1 MNRLELLRQTR
12 KFTSVVSNQLSP
24 VHRHAYAAALLLSC
38 TLTGPLRA
46 RDDQSFEMQV
56 RPLLVEKCYACHTE
70 ERMGGLQLDTR
81 EHALKG
87 GKDGAV
93 IVPGDPEKSLLIQ
106 ALRYT
111 DPKLKMP
118 PGGRLKDGQIAA
130 VEAWV
135 KAGAVWPDAPKA
147 PQTAV
152 AYQITPEQRAFWSF
166 QPIRKPAVPAV
177 HDTKWAQTDIDR
189 FIQGKLEEQKMTRA
203 PEADRRTL
211 MRRATF
217 DLTGLPPTPAE
228 VTAFENDKS
237 PNAFAKVVDRLL
249 ASPRYGERWGRLWLD
264 VARYSDDKLN
274 SERDEP
280 YENSFRYRDW
290 VIKAMQEDMPYN
302 TFVKAQ
308 IAGDLMPDKE
318 RYEAG
323 LGFYALSPEF
333 QDDRVDA
340 TTRGFLGLTVACA
353 QCHNHKYDPIPTQD
367 YYSLLGIFNNTTLHE
382 TPLAAK
388 PVVEAYEQHK
398 KQVDEQKAVI
408 DAFIANQSE
417 QLSSVLAAKT
427 AAYLLAASSVPPG
440 APDKDFA
447 AVAGQKQ
454 LDCET
459 LIRWSKYL
467 AKPKQRHPYLDA
479 WYKAAAQKQNT
490 EALTQAANDFE
501 HLIFAVNKEKKRIDD
516 ENHIRLGLNPSRADL
531 SGANLAS
538 MARDKYVLWEDLFGN
553 KGIYHYGDP
562 QLDRFLTGV
571 WSEHLHSMRTELAAL
586 QKQMPPRYPYLQTIA
601 DNPKPVEQRVWIRGS
616 KDNPGEPAP
625 PHFLAILS
633 SGEPKRFTKGAER
646 LELANAIIDPKN
658 PLTARV
664 IVNRVWQQ
672 HFGKG
677 LVRTPSNFGKQG
689 DQPSHPELLDFLA
702 TRFVAEGWSIKK
714 LNREIM
720 LSSAYALSAANSE
733 TNYAVDPDNR
743 LLWRANRRRLEAE
756 SLRDSLLLV
765 SGKLDLTMGG
775 PAVPFTKEDNDR
787 RTVYGFVSR
796 RQLDPFLALFD
807 FPNPIVTSEQRLP
820 TTVPLQGLFFMN
832 SGMVMASAKSLASRV
847 AESGPDDPT
856 RIDNAYELL
865 FQRKP
870 TGEERA
876 LGLKFV
882 QGEES
887 WPRYMQVLLSSNEF
901 SFLN

>member
-1 MNRLELLRQTR
+1 MNRFKLLRQKR
-12 KFTSVVSNQLSP
+12 KAGSVLVNQLFTA
-24 VHRHAYAAALLLSC
+24 HRPAYAAALLLSC
-38 TLTGPLRA
+38 TLVHPVRA
-46 RDDQSFEMQV
+46 QDDQNFEMHV

-81 EHALKG
+81 EHAMKG

-93 IVPGDPEKSLLIQ
+93 IVPGDPEKSLLVQ

-111 DPKLKMP
+111 NPKLKMP
-118 PGGRLKDGQIAA
+118 PGGRLKDDQIAA
-130 VEAWV
+130 VEAWI
-135 KAGAVWPDAPKA
+135 KGGAVWPDGPKVLQ
-147 PQTAV
+147 PAV
-152 AYQITPEQRAFWSF
+152 AYKITPEQRAFWSF
-166 QPIRKPAVPAV
+166 QPIRKPAVPSV
-177 HDTKWAQTDIDR
+177 RDTQWAQSDIDR
-189 FIQGKLEEQKMTRA
+189 FILNKLEEQKMARS
-203 PEADRRTL
+203 PQADRRTL
-211 MRRATF
+211 IRRATF

-228 VTAFENDKS
+228 VSAFENDKS
-237 PNAFAKVVDRLL
+237 PNAFGKVVDRLL

-290 VIKAMQEDMPYN
+290 VIKAMQQDMPYN

-353 QCHNHKYDPIPTQD
+353 QCHNHKYDPIPAQD
-367 YYSLLGIFNNTTLHE
+367 YYSLLGIFNNTSLHE
-382 TPLAAK
+382 TPLAPK
-388 PVVEAYEQHK
+388 PVVDAYQEHK

-408 DAFIANQSE
+408 DSFIAHQSE
-417 QLSSVLAAKT
+417 ELSGVLAAKT
-427 AAYLLAASSVPPG
+427 SAYLLAASTVPSG
-440 APDKDFA
+440 APEKTFA
-447 AVAGQKQ
+447 TIAEQKQ

-459 LIRWSKYL
+459 LMRWSKYL
-467 AKPKQRHPYLDA
+467 AKPKQRHPFLDA
-479 WYKAAAQKQNT
+479 WYKAASQKQNT
-490 EALTQAANDFE
+490 QALTQAAKDFE
-501 HLIFAVNKEKKRIDD
+501 QLVFAVNKEKKRIDD
-516 ENHIRLGLNPSRADL
+516 ENHIRLGLNPSRSDL
-531 SGANLAS
+531 SSANLAS
-538 MARDKYVLWEDLFGN
+538 LARDKYVLWDDLFGN
-553 KGIYHYGDP
+553 KGVYHYGDP
-562 QLDRFLTGV
+562 QLDRFLSGV
-571 WSEHLHSMRTELAAL
+571 WSAHLQSMRAELAVL
-586 QKQMPPRYPYLQTIA
+586 QKQMPPHYPYLQTIA
-601 DNPKPVEQRVWIRGS
+601 DNPNPVEQRVWIRGS
-616 KDNPGEPAP
+616 RDNPGEPAP

-646 LELANAIIDPKN
+646 LELADAIIDPKN

-664 IVNRVWQQ
+664 IVNRVWQW

-689 DQPSHPELLDFLA
+689 DLPSHPELLDFLA
-702 TRFVAEGWSIKK
+702 TRVMAEGWSIKK

-720 LSSAYALSAANSE
+720 LSSTYALSAANSE
-733 TNYAVDPDNR
+733 KNYAADPDNR
-743 LLWRANRRRLEAE
+743 LLWRASRRRLDAE

-765 SGKLDLTMGG
+765 SGKLDLKMGG
-775 PAVPFTKEDNDR
+775 PAVPFTNEDNGR

-796 RQLDPFLALFD
+796 RRLDPFLALFD

-820 TTVPLQGLFFMN
+820 TTVPLQALFFMN
-832 SGMVMASAKSLASRV
+832 SEIVMASAKSLASRV
-847 AESGPDDPT
+847 TSSGADDAA

-870 TGEERA
+870 TAEERA

-882 QGEES
+882 QREES

>member
-1 MNRLELLRQTR
+1 MTRSKLSRQKR
-12 KFTSVVSNQLSP
+12 KAGSVPGNQLFIARRG
-24 VHRHAYAAALLLSC
+24 HLYAAALLAC
-38 TLTGPLRA
+38 TLSFPVHA
-46 RDDQSFEMQV
+46 QEDQHFEMHV

-81 EHALKG
+81 EHAMKG

-93 IVPGDPEKSLLIQ
+93 IVPGDPEKSLLVQ

-118 PGGRLKDGQIAA
+118 PGGRLKDEQIAA
-130 VEAWV
+130 VEAWI
-135 KAGAVWPDAPKA
+135 KGGAVWPDGPKA
-147 PQTAV
+147 PQPAI
-152 AYQITPEQRAFWSF
+152 AYKITPEQRAFWSF
-166 QPIRKPAVPAV
+166 QPIRKPAVPSV
-177 HDTKWAQTDIDR
+177 RDTQWARSDIDR
-189 FIQGKLEEQKMTRA
+189 FILNKLEEQKMTRS
-203 PEADRRTL
+203 PQADRRTL
-211 MRRATF
+211 IRRATF

-228 VTAFENDKS
+228 VRAFENDKS
-237 PNAFAKVVDRLL
+237 PDAFAKVVDRLL

-308 IAGDLMPDKE
+308 IAGDLMPNKE

-367 YYSLLGIFNNTTLHE
+367 YYSLLGIFNNTSLHE
-382 TPLAAK
+382 TPLAPK
-388 PVVEAYEQHK
+388 PVVDTYQEHK
-398 KQVDEQKAVI
+398 KEVDEQKAVI
-408 DAFIANQSE
+408 DSFIAHQSE
-417 QLSSVLAAKT
+417 ELSGVLAAKT
-427 AAYLLAASSVPPG
+427 SAYLLAASSLPAG
-440 APDKDFA
+440 SPDKTFA
-447 AVAGQKQ
+447 AIAEQKQ

-459 LIRWSKYL
+459 LMRWSKYL
-467 AKPKQRHPYLDA
+467 AKPKQRHPFLDA
-479 WYKAAAQKQNT
+479 WYKAASQKQDT
-490 EALTQAANDFE
+490 EALTRAAKDFE
-501 HLIFAVNKEKKRIDD
+501 QLVFAVNKEKKQIDD
-516 ENHIRLGLNPSRADL
+516 ENHIRLGLNPSRSDL
-531 SGANLAS
+531 SSANLAS
-538 MARDKYVLWEDLFGN
+538 LARDKYVLWDDLFGN

-562 QLDRFLTGV
+562 QLDRFLSGV
-571 WSEHLHSMRTELAAL
+571 WSAHLQSMRAELAVL
-586 QKQMPPRYPYLQTIA
+586 QKQMPPHYPYLQTIA
-601 DNPKPVEQRVWIRGS
+601 DNPNPVEQRVWIRGS
-616 KDNPGEPAP
+616 RDNPGEPAP

-633 SGEPKRFTKGAER
+633 NGEPKRFTKGAER
-646 LELANAIIDPKN
+646 LELADAIIDPKN

-664 IVNRVWQQ
+664 IVNRVWQW

-689 DQPSHPELLDFLA
+689 DVPSHPELLDFLA

-720 LSSAYALSAANSE
+720 LSSTYALSAANSE
-733 TNYAVDPDNR
+733 KNYAADPDNR
-743 LLWRANRRRLEAE
+743 LLWRANRRRLDAE

-765 SGKLDLTMGG
+765 SGKLDLKMGG
-775 PAVPFTKEDNDR
+775 PAVPFTNEDNDR

-796 RQLDPFLALFD
+796 RRLDPFLALFD

-820 TTVPLQGLFFMN
+820 TTVPLQALFFMN
-832 SGMVMASAKSLASRV
+832 SEVVMASAKSLASRV
-847 AESGPDDPT
+847 TSSVPDDT
-856 RIDNAYELL
+856 GRIDNAYELL

-870 TGEERA
+870 TAEERA
-876 LGLKFV
+876 LGLKFM
-882 QGEES
+882 QHEES

>member
-1 MNRLELLRQTR
+1 MNRFKLLRKTR
-12 KFTSVVSNQLSP
+12 KPGAILGNQLFTAHS
-24 VHRHAYAAALLLSC
+24 HAYVAALLLSC
-38 TLTGPLRA
+38 TLVRPVRA
-46 RDDQSFEMQV
+46 QQDQTFEMHV
-56 RPLLVEKCYACHTE
+56 RPLFVEKCYACHTE

-81 EHALKG
+81 EHAMKG

-93 IVPGDPEKSLLIQ
+93 IVPGDPEKSLLVQ

-111 DPKLKMP
+111 NPKLKMP
-118 PGGRLKDGQIAA
+118 PGGRLKDEQIAT
-130 VEAWV
+130 VEAWI
-135 KAGAVWPDAPKA
+135 KGGAVWPDGPKA
-147 PQTAV
+147 QQPAV
-152 AYQITPEQRAFWSF
+152 AYKITPEQRGFWSF
-166 QPIRKPAVPAV
+166 QPIRKPAVPSV
-177 HDTKWAQTDIDR
+177 RDTKWARSDIDR
-189 FIQGKLEEQKMTRA
+189 FILSKLEEQKMTRS
-203 PEADRRTL
+203 PRADRRTL
-211 MRRATF
+211 IRRATF
-217 DLTGLPPTPAE
+217 DLTGLPPTPTE

-237 PNAFAKVVDRLL
+237 PDAFGKVVDRLL

-290 VIKAMQEDMPYN
+290 VIKAMQDDMPYN

-308 IAGDLMPDKE
+308 IAGDLMPNKE
-318 RYEAG
+318 SYEAG

-367 YYSLLGIFNNTTLHE
+367 YYALLGIFNNTSLHE
-382 TPLAAK
+382 TALAPK
-388 PVVEAYEQHK
+388 PVVDAYQKHK
-398 KQVDEQKAVI
+398 KEVDEQKAVI
-408 DAFIANQSE
+408 DSFIAHQSE
-417 QLSSVLAAKT
+417 QLSGVLAAKT
-427 AAYLLAASSVPPG
+427 SAYLLAAYTVPAG
-440 APDKDFA
+440 APEKTFTA
-447 AVAGQKQ
+447 IAEQRQ

-459 LIRWSKYL
+459 LMRWSKYL
-467 AKPKQRHPYLDA
+467 AKPRQRHPFLDT
-479 WYKAAAQKQNT
+479 WYKAGSQKQNT
-490 EALTQAANDFE
+490 EALTQASRDFE
-501 HLIFAVNKEKKRIDD
+501 QLVFAVNKEKKRIDD
-516 ENHIRLGLNPSRADL
+516 ENHIRLGLNPSRSDL
-531 SGANLAS
+531 SDANLAS
-538 MARDKYVLWEDLFGN
+538 LARDKYVLWDDLFGN

-562 QLDRFLTGV
+562 QLDRFLSGV
-571 WSEHLHSMRTELAAL
+571 WSAHLQSMRAELAVL
-586 QKQMPPRYPYLQTIA
+586 QKQMPPHYPYLQTIA
-601 DNPKPVEQRVWIRGS
+601 DNPNPVEQRVWIRGS
-616 KDNPGEPAP
+616 RDNPGEPAP

-646 LELANAIIDPKN
+646 RELADAIIDPKN

-664 IVNRVWQQ
+664 IVNRVWQW

-689 DQPSHPELLDFLA
+689 DLPSHPELLDFLA

-720 LSSAYALSAANSE
+720 LSSTYALSAANSE
-733 TNYAVDPDNR
+733 KNYAADPDNR
-743 LLWRANRRRLEAE
+743 LLWRANRRRLDAE

-765 SGKLDLTMGG
+765 SGKLDLKMGG
-775 PAVPFTKEDNDR
+775 PAVPFSNEDNDR

-796 RQLDPFLALFD
+796 RRLDPFLALFD
-807 FPNPIVTSEQRLP
+807 FPNPIVTSEQRLI
-820 TTVPLQGLFFMN
+820 TTVPLQALFFMN
-832 SGMVMASAKSLASRV
+832 SEMVMASAKSLASRV
-847 AESGPDDPT
+847 TSSGPDDAG

-870 TGEERA
+870 TAEERA

-882 QGEES
+882 QHES
-887 WPRYMQVLLSSNEF
+887 WPRYMQVLLGSNEF

>member
-1 MNRLELLRQTR
+1 MNRLKLLRQKR
-12 KFTSVVSNQLSP
+12 KANSVVSNQLST

-38 TLTGPLRA
+38 TLA
-46 RDDQSFEMQV
+46 RPVLAQDDQNFEMHV

-81 EHALKG
+81 EHAMKG

-93 IVPGDPEKSLLIQ
+93 IVPGDPEKSLLVQ

-111 DPKLKMP
+111 NPKLKMP
-118 PGGRLKDGQIAA
+118 PGGRLKDDQIAA

-135 KAGAVWPDAPKA
+135 KVGAVWPDTPNVS
-147 PQTAV
+147 QTAV

-166 QPIRKPAVPAV
+166 QPIREAAVPAV
-177 HDTKWAQTDIDR
+177 QDTKWAQSDIDR
-189 FIQGKLEEQKMTRA
+189 FILGKLEEQKMTRS

-211 MRRATF
+211 IRRATF
-217 DLTGLPPTPAE
+217 DLTGLPPTLAE

-237 PNAFAKVVDRLL
+237 PNAFGKVVDRLL

-290 VIKAMQEDMPYN
+290 VIKAVQDDMPYN

-367 YYSLLGIFNNTTLHE
+367 YYSLLGIFNNTSLHE
-382 TPLAAK
+382 APLAAK
-388 PVVEAYEQHK
+388 PVVDAYEEHK
-398 KQVDEQKAVI
+398 KQVDDQKAVI
-408 DAFIANQSE
+408 DGFIAHQSE
-417 QLSSVLAAKT
+417 ELGGVLAAKT
-427 AAYLLAASSVPPG
+427 STYLLAVATVPPG

-447 AVAGQKQ
+447 AVAEQKQ

-467 AKPKQRHPYLDA
+467 AKPKLRHPFLDA

-490 EALTQAANDFE
+490 QALTQAANDFE
-501 HLIFAVNKEKKRIDD
+501 HFVFAVNKEKKRIDD

-571 WSEHLHSMRTELAAL
+571 WSAHFHSMRTDLAVL
-586 QKQMPPRYPYLQTIA
+586 QKQLPPHYPYLQTIA
-601 DNPKPVEQRVWIRGS
+601 DNPTPVEQRVWIRGS
-616 KDNPGEPAP
+616 RDNPGEPAP
-625 PHFLAILS
+625 PHFLTILS

-646 LELANAIIDPKN
+646 LELAQAIIDPKN

-689 DQPSHPELLDFLA
+689 DRPSHPELLDFLA

-743 LLWRANRRRLEAE
+743 LLWRANRRRLDAE

-765 SGKLDLTMGG
+765 SGKLDLKMGG
-775 PAVPFTKEDNDR
+775 PAVPFTKDDNDR

-847 AESGPDDPT
+847 ATSGPDDSS